1 MTIFF
6 CILHRLLPGY
16 GWSLDTFSL
25 NPYSDQDV
33 FGWSSPPPPL
43 PASEN
48 ITLLIDTKSP
58 SEQQHMRYFPGISGS
73 NLSYSWKSDSLED
86 IPSLRDLPPCLF

>member
-16 GWSLDTFSL
+16 CWSLDTFSL
-25 NPYSDQDV
+25 KPYSDQDV

-58 SEQQHMRYFPGISGS
+58 SEQQHMCFFHVLVVLIYLIVG
-73 NLSYSWKSDSLED
+73 KVTA
-86 IPSLRDLPPCLF
+86 